1 MRQTTQRRSR
11 QKRHNDEHGIT
22 PRTIQKPLPVMGQEV
37 ADLLAGAA
45 GRASGGGRRLVGKAP
60 GKKGLEG
67 LAQKFALG
75 AGMWNTS
82 DSVLDNVSQPDWVE
96 DSEDIRIESGD
107 DVSRIVEKL
116 EKEMRAAAAR
126 LDFERAASIRDRII
140 QLQSTTN

>member
-11 QKRHNDEHGIT
+11 QMQHNEEHGIT

-37 ADLLAGAA
+37 GDLLAGAA

-67 LAQKFALG
+67 MAQKFALG

-82 DSVLDNVSQPDWVE
+82 DSVLDNVSQPEWAD
-96 DSEDIRIESGD
+96 DSGEIGIGKDD
-107 DVSRIVEKL
+107 DVSRIIEKL